1 MTEMDWR
8 HRAAC
13 RDEDPELHFPVGN
26 SGPAL
31 LQIAEAKTV
40 CRRCPSVTACLGY
53 ALDTNQSFGVWGG
66 MSEDE
71 RAALQRRNAR
81 TRAKAAAEV
90 AAPVEEVVP
99 VRVDGRLMAAPP
111 TLLDRQ
117 YQDRQPS
124 ERREHALMSNGRS
137 ACGSTRLDGERQRPV
152 AELGASKRCRSTA
165 CRRVFEA
172 DALVAERHGT
182 AVSHG

>member
-1 MTEMDWR
+1 MDWR

-40 CRRCPSVTACLGY
+40 CRRCPSVSACLGY
-53 ALDTNQSFGVWGG
+53 ALGTNQSFGVWGG

-81 TRAKAAAEV
+81 TRARAAEE

-117 YQDRQPS
+117 YQDRRPC
-124 ERREHALMSNGRS
+124 ETRLHALLNNGRS
-137 ACGSTRLDGERQRPV
+137 ACGSVRLDVERRRLV
-152 AELGASKRCRSTA
+152 SELGASRRCRAQA
-165 CRRVFEA
+165 CRRLFEA
-172 DALVAERHGT
+172 DEAL

>member
-13 RDEDPELHFPVGN
+13 RDEDGELFFPVGV

-31 LQIAEAKTV
+31 LQVAEAKTV
-40 CRRCPSVTACLGY
+40 CRRCPVVSVCLGY
-53 ALDTNQSFGVWGG
+53 ALDNHIEFGLYGG
-66 MSEDE
+66 MSEQE

-90 AAPVEEVVP
+90 SAPVEKPVP
-99 VRVDGRLMAAPP
+99 VRVDGQLMAAPP

-117 YQDRQPS
+117 YQDRQPC
-124 ERREHALMSNGRS
+124 ETRQHALLSNGRS
-137 ACGSTRLDGERQRPV
+137 ACGSSRLDVGQRRPMS
-152 AELGASKRCRSTA
+152 ELGASRRCRSAA
-165 CRRVFEA
+165 CRRLFEA
-172 DALVAERHGT
+172 DEALEARH
-182 AVSHG
+182 AAADH